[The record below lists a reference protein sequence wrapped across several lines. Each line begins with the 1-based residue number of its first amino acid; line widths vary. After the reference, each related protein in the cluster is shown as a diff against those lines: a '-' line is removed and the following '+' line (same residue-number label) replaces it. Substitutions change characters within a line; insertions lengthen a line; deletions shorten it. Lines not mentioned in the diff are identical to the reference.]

1 MESQERRWKAEEK
14 MESQERRWK
23 AEMRGD
29 GKPREEISVV

>member
-1 MESQERRWKAEEK
+1 MRKWKAEEEMESQER
-14 MESQERRWK
+14 SWK